1 MRSGV
6 SGKRAK
12 SRRMR
17 GVLRRCATE
26 RHTMSDVAQAAR
38 DKARQVLDPLAEFLR
53 EEAAGGIALMTTAA
67 AALIWANSPAGD
79 TYFTLWEQDLK
90 LGFGSI
96 AITADLRHW
105 VNDGLMALFFFVVG
119 LEIKRELVVGEL
131 RDRRAAVLPAIAALG
146 GVIAPALV
154 FLALAAGGSD
164 ASGWAIP
171 AATDIAFAVGV
182 LAVLGDR
189 ISSGVKLF
197 LLTIAIVDDII
208 AIVLIAVFYSGGVS
222 LTWLAAAVA
231 ALGAAVVL
239 RRSGVARIAVYVPVG
254 VAAWIAMHESG
265 VHATIAG
272 VALGLLTP
280 ARPVGGRPVLSIL
293 EHRLHPLSAFVV
305 VPLFALANAGVD
317 FGGGVLTEAATSRL
331 AWAIALGLL
340 VGKLFGIAGGTHL
353 ALRKGWGRLPDQVNR
368 RQVWGVAA
376 LGGIGFTV
384 SLFIAQLAYEDA
396 ATVSTA
402 KVGIFAGSLVSATVG
417 AVVLLIVSG
426 HHGCDAPRSARVTTT
441 LERKEPDERTSH
453 PGGCVEERGCG

>member
-1 MRSGV
+1 
-6 SGKRAK
+6 
-12 SRRMR
+12 
-17 GVLRRCATE
+17 
-26 RHTMSDVAQAAR
+26 MSDTARAAKV
-38 DKARQVLDPLAEFLR
+38 KARQIVDPLTEFLR
-53 EEAAGGIALMTTAA
+53 EEAAGGIALIATAV

-79 TYFTLWEQDLK
+79 SYFTLWEQDLK
-90 LGFGSI
+90 LGFGSV

-131 RDRRAAVLPAIAALG
+131 RDRRAASLPAIAALG

-154 FLALAAGGSD
+154 FLALTAGGSE

-189 ISSGVKLF
+189 VSSGVKLF

-208 AIVLIAVFYSGGVS
+208 AIVIIAAFYSDGVS
-222 LTWLAAAVA
+222 LAWLAAAVA
-231 ALGAAVVL
+231 ALGVTVIL
-239 RRSGVARIAVYVPVG
+239 RRAGVTRIAVYVAVG
-254 VAAWIAMHESG
+254 VGAWLAMHESG

-280 ARPVGGRPVLSIL
+280 ARPIGGRPVLAIL

-317 FGGGVLTEAATSRL
+317 FGGGVLREAAASRL
-331 AWAIALGLL
+331 AWAIALGLF
-340 VGKLFGIAGGTHL
+340 VGKLLGIAGGTHL
-353 ALRKGWGRLPDQVNR
+353 ALRTGLGRLPDQVDT

-396 ATVSTA
+396 GTVSTA
-402 KVGIFAGSLVSATVG
+402 KVGIIAGSLISATVG
-417 AVVLLIVSG
+417 AVLLLIAG
-426 HHGCDAPRSARVTTT
+426 RRV
-441 LERKEPDERTSH
+441 DRTG
-453 PGGCVEERGCG
+453 PGQPE